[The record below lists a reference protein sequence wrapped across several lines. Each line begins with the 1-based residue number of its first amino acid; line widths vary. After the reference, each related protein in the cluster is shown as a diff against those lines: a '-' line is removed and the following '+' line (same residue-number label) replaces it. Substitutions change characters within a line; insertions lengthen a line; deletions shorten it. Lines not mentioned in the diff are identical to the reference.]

1 MKKIRVTQGG
11 CGIKYMDAKGNV
23 RHALKTAADK
33 PFEIDDEQAERLV
46 SLGVAAYVGPVPFD
60 DEIED
65 EIEEEIEEEI
75 DPEDEIEEEIDPED
89 NPETPSQEAEKIKG
103 HLDAADLEKM
113 DYNDLKALAADM
125 GVKPTSQ
132 KKADIIAALVAVEV
146 EVDAE
151 DAVED
156 PDDLPELSVA
166 DPE

>member
-11 CGIKYMDAKGNV
+11 CGIKYTDAKGNV
-23 RHALKTAADK
+23 RHALKTTADK
-33 PFEIDDEQAERLV
+33 PFEVDDAQAERLV

-65 EIEEEIEEEI
+65 EA
-75 DPEDEIEEEIDPED
+75 DPEDEIETED
-89 NPETPSQEAEKIKG
+89 DPETPSQEAEKIKG
-103 HLDAADLEKM
+103 HLDAADLEKW

-125 GVKPTSQ
+125 GVKPASQ